1 MSPPR
6 RLQKIN
12 QRRDATGHLDP
23 KYAADLRKRS
33 LETSADRG
41 RDVAFLGRA
50 KSSDSLVEALG
61 QEFLESATSGED
73 ATLEA
78 LNRGVPEEVGGPFV
92 FTRGKDEF
100 ARGRDPSNPR
110 GSTREPFPKVS
121 GGDEEPR
128 EP

>member
-6 RLQKIN
+6 KQKFN

-33 LETSADRG
+33 LESSPERAEG
-41 RDVAFLGRA
+41 VAFLDRP
-50 KSSDSLVEALG
+50 KSSDALVEALG
-61 QEFLESATSGED
+61 EEFLASATSGED

-78 LNRGVPEEVGGPFV
+78 LNRGVPEEEGGPFV
-92 FTRGKDEF
+92 VTRAKDEF

-110 GSTREPFPKVS
+110 GSTREPFPKAS
-121 GGDEEPR
+121 GGDEEPS